1 MLTEGFY
8 LLVDKR
14 RPLRRRRAFFVLPA
28 GRCFLRRWCAL
39 PSSAIVVFVIVVV
52 SCRRLAKPVRTIAVG
67 FGSQAENPYIEQ
79 LLLGGTLFVEFP
91 KDAISISAALSI
103 GYKKTSTKCFTIS
116 LSVLLKQTST
126 LNLTFLD

>member
-39 PSSAIVVFVIVVV
+39 PSSAIVVFVIVVI

-67 FGSQAENPYIEQ
+67 FGSQAENPYIFQ
-79 LLLGGTLFVEFP
+79 GICPCPYSGGE
-91 KDAISISAALSI
+91 
-103 GYKKTSTKCFTIS
+103 
-116 LSVLLKQTST
+116 KQAVRWI
-126 LNLTFLD
+126 NEVV

>member
-52 SCRRLAKPVRTIAVG
+52 SCRRLAKPVRTITVG
-67 FGSQAENPYIEQ
+67 FGSQAENPYKEEILTEWIRVM
-79 LLLGGTLFVEFP
+79 GCRGIPMT
-91 KDAISISAALSI
+91 A
-103 GYKKTSTKCFTIS
+103 TIIADY
-116 LSVLLKQTST
+116 VG
-126 LNLTFLD
+126 